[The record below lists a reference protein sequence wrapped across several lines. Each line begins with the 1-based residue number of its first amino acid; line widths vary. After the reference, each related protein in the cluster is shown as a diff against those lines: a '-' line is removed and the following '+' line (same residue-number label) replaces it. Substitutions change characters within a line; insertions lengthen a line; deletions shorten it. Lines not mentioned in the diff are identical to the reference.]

1 MSNSAGS
8 SPLSAWTTS
17 CGTLAAKCSRIDL
30 RIDSRAAM
38 FPRSLTVLLTQVR
51 TGVGSV
57 MFIIYVSHSE
67 GCGKTIHEITR
78 NGTKLFVLVRV
89 FSWIVLYTV
98 ATVQVG

>member
-1 MSNSAGS
+1 
-8 SPLSAWTTS
+8 
-17 CGTLAAKCSRIDL
+17 
-30 RIDSRAAM
+30 
-38 FPRSLTVLLTQVR
+38 
-51 TGVGSV
+51 

-98 ATVQVG
+98 ATVQVGLIRHFLKLVGMKTRPPLFTKRALS